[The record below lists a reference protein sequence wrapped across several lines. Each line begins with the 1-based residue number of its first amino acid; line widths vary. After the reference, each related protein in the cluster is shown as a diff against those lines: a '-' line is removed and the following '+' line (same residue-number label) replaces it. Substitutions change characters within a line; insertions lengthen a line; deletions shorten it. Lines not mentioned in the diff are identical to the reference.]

1 MKIVRPLS
9 LAVAS
14 LGVVACSAL
23 LGDFSVGGNTTVT
36 NEGGTDGTAGDGGP
50 VTVTPAES
58 KIGILRTQTFMA
70 SEEVTWSLQEGDA
83 AGVINEDGVY
93 ISSAT
98 PGTYHVVAKSKAD
111 PTIVGSVPIVVV
123 NLAIVSLAGANG
135 GAGNIDGPT
144 KTAHF
149 NMPQGSTGYYD
160 NALNTRRIWVADT
173 GNHTIRYWD
182 EKSGKVTTIAG
193 AAGVTGITDGMGGA
207 ARFNQPTQVA
217 VDPPSKSLYVLDNG
231 GTCIRRIALDTN
243 VVTTL
248 AGTCGTAG
256 SDDFPVA
263 TLSKARSMVLAQE
276 YNSGTGV
283 NVPALYVCD
292 GRLRR
297 IELANAVTRG
307 SATAMLPAS
316 ESCQIATADGGNGS
330 ATNYVYYVNNQ
341 SVRRFNVPASY
352 PVGAA
357 FIKTAAFMSNQFDS
371 MAAVYSDLYFG
382 SSYEGVIYR
391 IQNVSSSDSLPSPTA
406 PYLGVMGDQRTVDGT
421 DTTLIR
427 LGRPTGLSTYQG
439 YELLFG
445 DAEGQAIRRVSTN
458 GSSGVTVETSIG
470 AVQMADLIDGPRQ
483 SARLTGPFAVA
494 ADDAGIVYFA
504 DIAFNGNTKNS
515 TIRKYDRTTAVVSS
529 VAGLPSRPLD
539 NSLPPVDGPHDQAR
553 FWFPIDMAYA
563 KGKLY
568 VVDNFAQAIR
578 TVDVATG
585 AVSTLAGE
593 KTISGSSDGV
603 GVAAHFNFVAYASA
617 SGGVGFLSGG
627 VTTDGT
633 NLYIADTLNYAIRKT
648 VIATGETTTIAGGV
662 QGTANGT
669 GKAAQ
674 FTSPIGLTYDN
685 GFLYIADYSDQ
696 TIRRMNLASGV
707 VDGFIGLSGQAGD
720 KDGDASTATL
730 NFPFRIKADGLG
742 NLYISELPLTSQGQP
757 SGIIRRIN
765 LKDRKISPFAG
776 TPGGV
781 GLAPGPIPSTLNCPT
796 SLTIM
801 PGKDLAFGDFCEAT
815 IGIFQPL

>member
-1 MKIVRPLS
+1 MEAHPGK
-9 LAVAS
+9 
-14 LGVVACSAL
+14 
-23 LGDFSVGGNTTVT
+23 
-36 NEGGTDGTAGDGGP
+36 
-50 VTVTPAES
+50 
-58 KIGILRTQTFMA
+58 KLRT
-70 SEEVTWSLQEGDA
+70 SVSR
-83 AGVINEDGVY
+83 AG
-93 ISSAT
+93 
-98 PGTYHVVAKSKAD
+98 
-111 PTIVGSVPIVVV
+111 
-123 NLAIVSLAGANG
+123 AGANG
-135 GAGNIDGPT
+135 GAGNIDGST

-160 NALNTRRIWVADT
+160 STINARRIWVADT
-173 GNHTIRYWD
+173 GNHTVRYWD
-182 EKSGKVTTIAG
+182 DKSNKVSTIAG
-193 AAGVTGITDGMGGA
+193 AAGMTGMTDGIGGA
-207 ARFNQPTQVA
+207 ARFSQPTQVA

-243 VVTTL
+243 AVTTL

-256 SDDFPVA
+256 SQDVPVA
-263 TLSKARSMVLAQE
+263 TLSKARTMVLAQE
-276 YNSGTGV
+276 YNGVTGL
-283 NVPALYVCD
+283 NVPALYICD
-292 GRLRR
+292 GNLRR
-297 IELANAVTRG
+297 IELANAATRG
-307 SATAMLPAS
+307 SATAMLPAG
-316 ESCQIATADGGNGS
+316 EFCQSAAVDGSNNS
-330 ATNYVYYVNNQ
+330 STNYVYYVTNQ
-341 SVRRFNVPASY
+341 QVRRFNPQLIY
-352 PVGAA
+352 PVAA
-357 FIKTAAFMSNQFDS
+357 GKITTAASMTNQFDS
-371 MAAVYSDLYFG
+371 MAAVSSDLYFG

-391 IQNVSSSDSLPSPTA
+391 IKDASSGDNLPSPTA
-406 PYLGVMGDQRTVDGT
+406 PYLGVLNDSRSVDGT
-421 DTTLIR
+421 DTNLIR

-445 DAEGQAIRRVSTN
+445 DAEGHAVRRVAQS
-458 GSSGVTVETSIG
+458 GSSGVTVETAIG

-483 SARLTGPFAVA
+483 SARVTGPFAVA

-504 DIAFNGNTKNS
+504 DIAFNGSTKNS
-515 TIRKYDRTTAVVSS
+515 TIRKYDRTTAVISS

-539 NSLPPVDGPHDQAR
+539 NAFPPVDGPHDQAR
-553 FWFPIDMAYA
+553 FSFPIDMAYA

-585 AVSTLAGE
+585 AVGTLAGE

-603 GVAAHFNFVAYASA
+603 GIAAHFKFVEYASA
-617 SGGVGFLSGG
+617 SGGVGFFSGG
-627 VTTDGT
+627 ITTDGT
-633 NLYIADTLNYAIRKT
+633 NVYTADTLNYAIRKT

-674 FTSPIGLTYDN
+674 FTAPIGLTYDN
-685 GFLYIADYSDQ
+685 GFLYIGDYSDQ
-696 TIRRMNLASGV
+696 TIRRMNLANGV

-776 TPGGV
+776 TPGAV

-801 PGKDLAFGDFCEAT
+801 PGHDLAFGDFCEAT

>member
-1 MKIVRPLS
+1 MNLVRPLS
-9 LAVAS
+9 VAVAS
-14 LGVVACSAL
+14 IGVVACTAL
-23 LGDFSVGGNTTVT
+23 LGDFSVGGSSAVT
-36 NEGGTDGTAGDGGP
+36 NEGGGADGPAGDGGP
-50 VTVTPAES
+50 IAVMPAES
-58 KIGILRTQTFMA
+58 KIGIFRTQTFTA
-70 SEEVTWSLQEGDA
+70 TGDVTWSLQEGDI
-83 AGVINEDGVY
+83 AGVIDDKGVY
-93 ISSAT
+93 VSSAT

-111 PTIVGSVPIVVV
+111 PTRSGSVPIVVV
-123 NLAIVSLAGANG
+123 NLAIVALAGSNG
-135 GAGNIDGPT
+135 GAGNIDGST

-149 NMPQGSTGYYD
+149 NAPQGSAGYYD

-193 AAGVTGITDGMGGA
+193 AAGVQGTTDGMGGA
-207 ARFNQPTQVA
+207 ARFNTPTQVA
-217 VDPPSKSLYVLDNG
+217 VDPPSKSVYVLDNN
-231 GTCIRRIALDTN
+231 GTCIRRIAIDTN
-243 VVTTL
+243 AVTTL
-248 AGTCGTAG
+248 SGTCGTPG
-256 SDDFPVA
+256 SQSGPGTTFN
-263 TLSKARSMVLAQE
+263 KAQSMVLAQE
-276 YNSGTGV
+276 FSGGS

-292 GRLRR
+292 GNLRR
-297 IELANAVTRG
+297 VELVNAAARG
-307 SATAMLPAS
+307 NAFAMLPGS
-316 ESCQIATADGGNGS
+316 ESCQSVTVDGGSSN
-330 ATNYVYYVNNQ
+330 TNYVFYVTNQ
-341 SVRRFNVPASY
+341 TVKRFNPPVSY

-357 FIKTAAFMSNQFDS
+357 NITTVSTMSLQFDS
-371 MAAVYSDLYFG
+371 MAFAGQDLFFG

-391 IQNVSSSDSLPSPTA
+391 LQNATNNGGLPLPAPTA
-406 PYLGVMGDQRTVDGT
+406 PYLGVLNDTRTIDGT

-439 YELLFG
+439 YDLLFG
-445 DAEGQAIRRVSTN
+445 DTQGHAIRHFYPNGTN
-458 GSSGVTVETSIG
+458 VTVETTVG
-470 AVQMADLIDGPRQ
+470 AAQLSDLVDGPRQ

-494 ADDAGIVYFA
+494 ADDKGIVYFA
-504 DIAFNGNTKNS
+504 DIAFDGQTKNS

-529 VAGLPSRPLD
+529 VAGVPNRPLD
-539 NSLPPVDGPHDQAR
+539 NSLPPIDGPHDQAR
-553 FWFPIDMAYA
+553 FWFPIDMAFA

-585 AVSTLAGE
+585 DVGTLAGE
-593 KTISGSSDGV
+593 KTISGNSDGV

-648 VIATGETTTIAGGV
+648 VIATGETTTIAGGI

-720 KDGDASTATL
+720 KDGDAATATL
-730 NFPFRIKADGLG
+730 NYPFRIKADGLG

-757 SGIIRRIN
+757 SGIVRRIN
-765 LKDRKISPFAG
+765 LKDRKISAFAG
-776 TPGGV
+776 TPGAV
-781 GLAPGPIPSTLNCPT
+781 GLQPGPIPSTLNCPT

-801 PGKDLAFGDFCEAT
+801 PGHDLAFGDFCEAT